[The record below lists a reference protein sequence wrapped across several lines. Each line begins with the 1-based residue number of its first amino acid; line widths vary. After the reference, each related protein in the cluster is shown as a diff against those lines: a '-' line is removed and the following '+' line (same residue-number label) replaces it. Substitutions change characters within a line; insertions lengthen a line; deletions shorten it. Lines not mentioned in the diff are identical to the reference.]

1 MKYLKNGLTLM
12 INKYLKKLDN
22 VLDRNWQE
30 FYEFCNYI
38 FKQNEYDRDWSQMN
52 KNIKKNNEQKSSKHK

>member
-30 FYEFCNYI
+30 FYKFCNYI
-38 FKQNEYDRDWSQMN
+38 FKQDEYDRDWSQMN

>member
-1 MKYLKNGLTLM
+1 M

-30 FYEFCNYI
+30 FYKFCNYI
-38 FKQNEYDRDWSQMN
+38 FKQDEYDRDWSQMN